1 MAAMAALR
9 RSILRFR
16 RRPPVYAAALTILT
30 AAASVAAQSDAPG
43 ASPDRRLGVEPPVV
57 SARLFYH
64 GETVRVDGT
73 APAGQEIAFV
83 ISGKNTSVDLELKG
97 KVGGL
102 IWANTGA
109 VTIENVPSLYLLA
122 TSPGLRDLLEANA
135 IESTSVGY
143 RTIESQSRFS
153 PATSVDEAHRIFE
166 EFVKVKEKEQLYGV
180 AEGRVTLTEG
190 GGAGYRDCSAEFFI
204 PADVPVGTFD
214 VYLLG
219 FDHNRET
226 VLASASLTVE
236 QAGLA
241 AAISAMARERGLL
254 YGVLS
259 VIVALL
265 AGLLAGIV
273 FGHSSKGGH

>member
-1 MAAMAALR
+1 MAEMAALR
-9 RSILRFR
+9 RSILHLR
-16 RRPPVYAAALTILT
+16 RRPAGYAAVLTILT
-30 AAASVAAQSDAPG
+30 AAAFAAAQSDAPG
-43 ASPDRRLGVEPPVV
+43 SRLVVEPPVV

-73 APAGQEIAFV
+73 APAGHEIAFV
-83 ISGKNTSVDLELKG
+83 IIGKKASVELELKG

-135 IESTSVGY
+135 TESTSVGY
-143 RTIESQSRFS
+143 RTIEAQSRFS
-153 PATSVDEAHRIFE
+153 PATSIDESHRIFE
-166 EFVKVKEKEQLYGV
+166 EFVKVKEKEKLYGV
-180 AEGRVTLTEG
+180 AEGQVTLTG
-190 GGAGYRDCSAEFFI
+190 DPGAGDRGCSAEFFI

-214 VYLLG
+214 VYLLA

-241 AAISAMARERGLL
+241 AAISTMARERGLL

-259 VIVALL
+259 VIAALVA
-265 AGLLAGIV
+265 GVLAGII